1 MAENSLWTGFLVS
14 NLIGKGIVVLQ
25 IILSIYMVSQIIG
38 KFKEITACNML
49 LRRFKRDFSSFGPIL
64 LYYCRRRPKASR
76 WIEEIYRK
84 TAERIIMI
92 VDPQTRIALA
102 NTEVIENVPRVLS
115 AYEVDLVR
123 STCEHTLDEQI
134 NEVDEG
140 MAGIAT
146 VVNIEPMLG
155 LLGTVWG
162 VLDAFA
168 VMGKAGSA
176 NLATISPS
184 ISSALVT
191 TVVGLIIAFPGI
203 AATSYLNRKIRAID
217 TEMEGFA
224 DELMGRVACELQRRD
239 D

>member
-1 MAENSLWTGFLVS
+1 
-14 NLIGKGIVVLQ
+14 
-25 IILSIYMVSQIIG
+25 
-38 KFKEITACNML
+38 
-49 LRRFKRDFSSFGPIL
+49 
-64 LYYCRRRPKASR
+64 
-76 WIEEIYRK
+76 
-84 TAERIIMI
+84 
-92 VDPQTRIALA
+92 
-102 NTEVIENVPRVLS
+102 
-115 AYEVDLVR
+115 
-123 STCEHTLDEQI
+123 
-134 NEVDEG
+134 
-140 MAGIAT
+140 
-146 VVNIEPMLG
+146 LG